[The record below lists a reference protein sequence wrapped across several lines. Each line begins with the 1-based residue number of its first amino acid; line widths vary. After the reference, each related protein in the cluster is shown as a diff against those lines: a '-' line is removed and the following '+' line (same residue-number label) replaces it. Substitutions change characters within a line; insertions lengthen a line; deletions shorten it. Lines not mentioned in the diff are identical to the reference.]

1 MSPAD
6 HTGLAH
12 STEADGWVSSK
23 LRVIPVE
30 CRVEACQLMI
40 ICPYPFCSA
49 SWKCC
54 SVLVQ
59 VALKLRRCEA
69 QCVDVR

>member
-1 MSPAD
+1 MSL
-6 HTGLAH
+6 TGHAGVAQLRR
-12 STEADGWVSSK
+12 TGWVRPK
-23 LRVIPVE
+23 LGVIPVE
-30 CRVEACQLMI
+30 CRVGPCQLMI

-54 SVLVQ
+54 PVLVQ

-69 QCVDVR
+69 QCLDVR